1 MTIRKVRYYIFL
13 KDVIVLAVTAFG
25 GPQAHFGMMLDM
37 LVKKRRYLDEQEFI
51 ELHALCQFLPGPT
64 STQTLTA
71 IGFKVGGPNL
81 AYLTL
86 LVWIIPAFLVMS
98 TAGVMI
104 SSLESYDISLEFTRF
119 IQPMAVGIVSYS
131 AFLIIKKVIHTKLA
145 VGLMLMS
152 AVCSFLIR
160 TPYVFPALILVG
172 GAITAFDY
180 KRHEKEPRNKIEIQW
195 SNFFLWAGVLV
206 GAALVG
212 AVTKWRG
219 IDLFENFYRIGSLI
233 FGGGQV
239 LVPHLYTEFVEF
251 KRYLSS
257 EEFLSGYALV
267 QAVPGPVFSFAGFVG
282 AVSMRDYGITG
293 QYLGGFLSAVG
304 VFLPG
309 AFLIFFVIR
318 FWDELKKFRIVKAS
332 LDGINAVSAGMI
344 IAAALLLSLP
354 LFNTNMVSTESS
366 YLNIG
371 IIVSTFLVLTFT
383 KIPTPILII
392 AGLILGIVL

>member
-1 MTIRKVRYYIFL
+1 MTFKKVRYYIFL
-13 KDVIVLAVTAFG
+13 RDVIILAVTAFG
-25 GPQAHFGMMLDM
+25 GPQAHFAMMLDM
-37 LVKKRRYLDEQEFI
+37 LVNKRGYLSEKEFL

-104 SSLESYDISLEFTRF
+104 TSLEEYNISLDFTRY
-119 IQPMAVGIVSYS
+119 IQPMAVGIVSFS
-131 AFLIIKKVIHTKLA
+131 AYIIIRKVIQTRLA
-145 VGLMLMS
+145 VVLMVMS
-152 AVCSFLIR
+152 AIASFLFR
-160 TPYVFPALILVG
+160 TPYVFPVLILIG

-180 KRHEKEPRNKIEIQW
+180 KRHEREEKNRIKIQW
-195 SNFFLWAGVLV
+195 ANFFLWGGVLI
-206 GAALVG
+206 AAASIG
-212 AVTKWRG
+212 AVTHWRG

-239 LVPHLYTEFVEF
+239 LVPFLYTEFVEF
-251 KRYLSS
+251 KEYLTS

-282 AVSMRDYGITG
+282 SVSMREYGTFG

-332 LDGINAVSAGMI
+332 LNGINAVSAGMI
-344 IAAALLLSLP
+344 LAAALLLSLP
-354 LFNTNMVSTESS
+354 LYDASLPVSES
-366 YLNIG
+366 YLNVG
-371 IIVSTFLVLTFT
+371 IMVSTFLILLFT
-383 KIPTPILII
+383 KIPTPVLII
-392 AGLILGIVL
+392 VGLLLGIIL

>member
-1 MTIRKVRYYIFL
+1 MTIKKVRYYIFL
-13 KDVIVLAVTAFG
+13 RDVIILAVTAFG
-25 GPQAHFGMMLDM
+25 GPQAHFAMMLDM
-37 LVKKRRYLDEQEFI
+37 MVKKRRYLDEKDFI

-86 LVWIIPAFLVMS
+86 LVWIIPAFIIMS
-98 TAGVMI
+98 TAGVLI
-104 SSLESYDISLEFTRF
+104 SSLEEHDISLSFTRY
-119 IQPMAVGIVSYS
+119 IQPTAVGIVSYS
-131 AFLIIKKVIHTKLA
+131 AYIIIRKVIHTRLA
-145 VGLMLMS
+145 IGLMIAA
-152 AVCSFLIR
+152 AVSSFLIR
-160 TPYVFPALILVG
+160 TPYVFPALILIG
-172 GAITAFDY
+172 GAITGVNY
-180 KRHEKEPRNKIEIQW
+180 KRQQKEEKEGINIEW
-195 SNFFLWAGVLV
+195 ANFFLWGAVLL
-206 GAALVG
+206 GAAGLG
-212 AVTKWRG
+212 AVTHWRG

-239 LVPHLYTEFVEF
+239 LVPFLFTEFVEF
-251 KRYLSS
+251 KGYLSS

-282 AVSMRDYGITG
+282 SVSMREYGVLG

-332 LDGINAVSAGMI
+332 LDGVNAVSAGMI
-344 IAAALLLSLP
+344 LAAALLLLLP
-354 LFNTNMVSTESS
+354 LIDFSFPGYES

-371 IIVSTFLVLTFT
+371 IVLSTILVLIYT
-383 KIPTPILII
+383 KIPAPVLIGL
-392 AGLILGIVL
+392 GLILGILL